1 MALAW
6 LELGKPA
13 QARAALNKVRA
24 HHPANLDALRLSARV
39 LSEDGNNQAA
49 LDVVREAIAADPL
62 DPRGYDCLG
71 RVLWQLGRLSD
82 AATALR
88 TCLHL
93 NPLALT
99 ARLALA
105 ALLTQKE
112 LAAAEAEYQSCIRL
126 FHDSPEALNT
136 IAAHMA
142 ENGHAKMAIALFQAL
157 ADTAPASRSNI
168 LVNVGNAYLK
178 LGAIS
183 SAASSYRLAIEA
195 DSSNA
200 LAHSRLGDLEFDR
213 ACYDEA
219 TNLFAR
225 ACSLGPQNPTYH
237 SSAGTAFLQQQ
248 NYPQAATYLR
258 RSLELF
264 PEQPRIHYNLAVA
277 VFGDGNAEA
286 AIEQLAK
293 AVCIDEE
300 YARAWCLK
308 ARLEAHIGRAAE
320 AAVSA
325 RRAVAISSGLSREE
339 LEELR
344 VLCV

>member
-1 MALAW
+1 MKLSSTHRNCTEAQTARAEALIHRGGLLQAVQGYEAAHRLNPEADLPLTGMALAW

-13 QARAALNKVRA
+13 QARAALDKVRA

-225 ACSLGPQNPTYH
+225 ACSLGPQIP
-237 SSAGTAFLQQQ
+237 
-248 NYPQAATYLR
+248 PIIAAQ
-258 RSLELF
+258 
-264 PEQPRIHYNLAVA
+264 EQPSYSSRTTRKPLRICV
-277 VFGDGNAEA
+277 
-286 AIEQLAK
+286 
-293 AVCIDEE
+293 
-300 YARAWCLK
+300 
-308 ARLEAHIGRAAE
+308 GRSSSSLNSH
-320 AAVSA
+320 VST
-325 RRAVAISSGLSREE
+325 ITSP
-339 LEELR
+339 
-344 VLCV
+344 